1 MQGAKYKNQI
11 LSFWKIDRLIS
22 MKKLNFKLKNV
33 SYFLLNVYTKTK
45 IFAKLFCLFIW
56 GPGGLFYL
64 KKFQQ
69 SCDTVPLIS

>member
-45 IFAKLFCLFIW
+45 NFAKLFLPIHMGPRWTFFI
-56 GPGGLFYL
+56 
-64 KKFQQ
+64 
-69 SCDTVPLIS
+69 

>member
-33 SYFLLNVYTKTK
+33 SYFLHNGYTKTK
-45 IFAKLFCLFIW
+45 IFAKLFLPIHMGPRWPFFI
-56 GPGGLFYL
+56 
-64 KKFQQ
+64 
-69 SCDTVPLIS
+69 